1 MIPERQTGKVGGK
14 TDHGLSVRPT
24 VSHTKPLRTKPE
36 HPNYTNEIPNR
47 SLNSSTLP
55 PGDNTRHAMN
65 LSSPTV
71 RLLVDSEIDL
81 STRNVN
87 AKVFINIRYLNIIK
101 SGAYQQDRYTAY
113 EHGGQLVR

>member
-1 MIPERQTGKVGGK
+1 
-14 TDHGLSVRPT
+14 
-24 VSHTKPLRTKPE
+24 
-36 HPNYTNEIPNR
+36 
-47 SLNSSTLP
+47 
-55 PGDNTRHAMN
+55 MN
-65 LSSPTV
+65 LSCPTV

-113 EHGGQLVR
+113 QHG